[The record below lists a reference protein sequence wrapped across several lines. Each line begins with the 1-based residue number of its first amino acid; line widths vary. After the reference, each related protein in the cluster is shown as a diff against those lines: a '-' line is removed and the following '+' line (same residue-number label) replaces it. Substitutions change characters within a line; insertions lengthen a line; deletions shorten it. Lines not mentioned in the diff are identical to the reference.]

1 MIQKKLDELEA
12 LITVPN
18 VDKYPEQS
26 LNAMKA
32 LNLIV
37 ELRGLVK
44 NLDLHIVN
52 NRFIQL
58 IDRLQARSEA
68 KYPQRVWSVG
78 FRQSAEKLW
87 AGREKDLEARVLELE
102 KEWAENGC

>member
-26 LNAMKA
+26 LTAMKA

-44 NLDLHIVN
+44 KLDLHIVSGLLPDIPTYAEWIDKYFTWYRNDDLYKDKRSGKVYYQLELFNRYKKAYKGN
-52 NRFIQL
+52 NR
-58 IDRLQARSEA
+58 
-68 KYPQRVWSVG
+68 
-78 FRQSAEKLW
+78 
-87 AGREKDLEARVLELE
+87 
-102 KEWAENGC
+102 